1 MEVEAVSPQGQ
12 HMQERHQDYVWTFPT
27 LPVGQPQLIPFR
39 FDSDADFSLRSL
51 AARIPYDAAGTQTA
65 LASVAVA
72 WSGPTQDY
80 RQQLVVPVGVGLV
93 PAGLMLGA
101 YFGQYG
107 NPMPVYPEVR
117 FPANGTTWIQVV
129 NNGPAPLVG
138 LQVFY
143 RGVKLFKPGARS
155 SYTYPAKMRALPYSY
170 PVLVSQLAV
179 TDLRQNQVFRVASN
193 GDFVLRAGQAGRSFA
208 PPTYEVFLTLRDADG
223 YPYSNAPVHVDV
235 LFGQSQGRAAYP
247 VGPVPLLVA
256 PVGPGA
262 SQPGL
267 IYPEIYLPQDHVL
280 LYDIARNDGAYV
292 GAVAAD
298 FPFNLM
304 GSKVVPA

>member
-12 HMQERHQDYVWTFPT
+12 FQERHQDYVWTFPT

-39 FDSDADFSLRSL
+39 FDLDAPFSLRSM

-65 LASVAVA
+65 LASVQMA

-80 RQQLVVPVGVGLV
+80 RQQSVVPLGLGLV
-93 PAGLMLGA
+93 PMGLLLGA
-101 YFGQYG
+101 YYGQYG
-107 NPMPVYPEVR
+107 NSMPVYPEVQ
-117 FPANGTTWIQVV
+117 FPANGTTWIQVC

-143 RGVKLFKPGARS
+143 RGVKLFRPGVRPA
-155 SYTYPAKMRALPYSY
+155 YTYPAKMRALPYAY
-170 PVLVSQLAV
+170 PVLVKQLGV
-179 TDLRQNQVFRVASN
+179 TDFKQNQVFQVMSN

-208 PPTYEVFLTLRDADG
+208 PSTYEVSMTLKDADG

-247 VGPVPLLVA
+247 VGPVPLMVA

-267 IYPEIYLPQDHVL
+267 FYPEIYLPQDHVL
-280 LYDIARNDGAYV
+280 LYDIARSDAAYAGAITV
-292 GAVAAD
+292 D

>member
-1 MEVEAVSPQGQ
+1 MSPHGVW
-12 HMQERHQDYVWTFPT
+12 QERHQDYVWSFPT
-27 LPVGQPQLIPFR
+27 IQPGQSQTIPFR
-39 FDSDADFSLRSL
+39 FDSDADFCLRSL
-51 AARIPYDAAGTQTA
+51 AARIPYDAAGTQAA
-65 LASVAVA
+65 LASVWLT

-80 RQQLVVPVGVGLV
+80 RQQGFVPVG
-93 PAGLMLGA
+93 LMMGA

-107 NPMPVYPEVR
+107 NPMPVFPEVQ
-117 FPANGTTWIQVV
+117 FPANGSTWIQAV
-129 NNGPAPLVG
+129 NTGAAPLVG
-138 LQVFY
+138 LQIFY
-143 RGVKLFKPGARS
+143 RGVKLFRPGARPA
-155 SYTYPAKMRALPYSY
+155 YTYPAKMRTLTYAY

-179 TDLRQNQVFRVASN
+179 TDLRQNQVFQVSSN
-193 GDFVLRAGQAGRSFA
+193 GDFVFRAGQAGRSFP

-247 VGPVPLLVA
+247 VGPAPLLVA

-280 LYDIARNDGAYV
+280 LYDIARNDGAYA

-298 FPFNLM
+298 FPFTLI
-304 GSKVVPA
+304 GSKVVAAS

>member
-1 MEVEAVSPQGQ
+1 MTPQTQ
-12 HMQERHQDYVWTFPT
+12 RFQERHQDYVWTFPT
-27 LPVGQPQLIPFR
+27 LQPGQPQTIPFR
-39 FDSDADFSLRSL
+39 FDIDAPFSLRSL

-65 LASVAVA
+65 LASVSLA

-80 RQQLVVPVGVGLV
+80 RQQLVIPVGVGLV
-93 PAGLMLGA
+93 PVGLMMGP

-129 NNGPAPLVG
+129 NNGAAPLVG

-143 RGVKLFKPGARS
+143 RGVKLFQPGARS
-155 SYTYPAKMRALPYSY
+155 AYTYPAKMRTLPYSY
-170 PVLVSQLAV
+170 PVLVSQLGV
-179 TDLRQNQVFRVASN
+179 TDLKQNQVFQVQSN
-193 GDFVLRAGQAGRSFA
+193 GDFVLRGGQAGRSFA
-208 PPTYEVFLTLRDADG
+208 PLTYEVFMTLRDADG

-280 LYDIARNDGAYV
+280 LYDIARNDAAYV

-298 FPFNLM
+298 FPFNLI